1 MQAKKSL
8 GQNFLKNKKVV
19 LKMIEKADLKKN
31 DLVLEIGPGKGFLTK
46 ELLAEKIQIIALEK
60 DHRMINFLKEKFF
73 KNLENEKK
81 SNLKIISGDALE
93 INYQK
98 LNLKNGKFKIVANLP
113 YYITEKFLSNIL
125 SNKIKP
131 EKMILLLQKE
141 VVERITDKKKS
152 SLLSLSVQAYG
163 SVKKIRSVSKTNFSP
178 QPKVDSAILEIS
190 EISKI
195 NFTSKNFEKQ
205 FFNFL
210 KLSFSEKRKKMIK
223 NLSKNFSPKKK
234 KKLEKIF
241 SSLNINLNIRAEDLQ
256 LESFLKIFKK
266 LSTKL

>member
-1 MQAKKSL
+1 MQAKKTL
-8 GQNFLKNKKVV
+8 GQNFLKNRRVV

-46 ELLAEKIQIIALEK
+46 ELLAEKIQVIALEK
-60 DHRMINFLKEKFF
+60 DRRMIEFLKEKFS
-73 KNLENEKK
+73 KNLENKK
-81 SNLKIISGDALE
+81 TSNLKIISGDALE

-113 YYITEKFLSNIL
+113 YYITGKFLSNIL

-131 EKMILLLQKE
+131 EKVILLLQKE

-152 SLLSLSVQAYG
+152 SLLSLSVQVYG
-163 SVKKIRSVSKTNFSP
+163 NVKKIMSVSKSNFSP
-178 QPKVDSAILEIS
+178 QPKIDSAILEIS

-195 NFTSKNFEKQ
+195 NFTNKNFEKQ

-223 NLSKNFSPKKK
+223 NLSKEFSKE
-234 KKLEKIF
+234 KLEKIF
-241 SSLNINLNIRAEDLQ
+241 SSFNIDLKIRAEDLQ
-256 LESFLKIFKK
+256 LKYFLKIFKK
-266 LSTKL
+266 LFTQL